1 MLIIRGLS
9 DPAAPNV
16 VRPMNISLRQM
27 RAFSAVARAG
37 SFTAGARQINLTQ
50 SAVSMLVQQ
59 LEDELGVQLFD
70 RGRTA
75 ITLTEAGQQ
84 LLPLARRMLDDLTQL
99 VDGASDLRSLRTGIL
114 RVVAPQ
120 MLTCTWIAAVLGEFE
135 GAHPDIGL
143 RIMDATTDDVVGTVR
158 RGDVEL
164 GIGPERPTGDD
175 VTRSFL
181 MSVPIRMVCPVRH
194 RLADRRAVSWDE
206 LRDERWVIYSSE
218 FNRHLERI
226 LHAHDA
232 SLSMQTAAEVG
243 YLTTALALVGVGMG
257 LAAVPDYARLFAGN
271 FGLKFVP
278 MHGPDIRRQF
288 FIYQRRGM
296 ALSPAA
302 QAFVAMMRRH
312 AETKI
317 DGADSA

>member
-9 DPAAPNV
+9 DLAAPNV

-143 RIMDATTDDVVGTVR
+143 RVMDATTDDVVGTVR

-181 MSVPIRMVCPVRH
+181 MSERALHYLERVA
-194 RLADRRAVSWDE
+194 LADRRAVSWDE

-317 DGADSA
+317 DSAESA